1 MRQADELFTCPI
13 LGCEIRL
20 PSSIGLLGHVTSE
33 HHTPPVEFKP
43 GVQTQQVAK
52 GSRKKRG
59 TKNAVDPSTQ
69 DALALP
75 PAATA
80 SAPMELDGP
89 LVHTEGALF
98 VIHLLSLLTTI
109 LAGDLLPPSSS
120 TTAPLAARPR
130 IVRDPDLAIMGY
142 SVEVEI
148 QVAMCNTCSYA
159 IPADDLRTHAGQE
172 GNPVISEALCLAAIR
187 RYKLLN
193 ANFVKRPA
201 FFRAPIPLLLPP
213 EAGFFCRL
221 CFQDPALEN
230 YACVSRRAYND
241 HFRDNHKDLVGHGAE
256 FIVNAHVQHLFTFKG
271 FKNVFVV
278 DPSLALPPVEV
289 APVDS
294 FLKMV
299 AAAEPLPGDRVIA
312 EPQDVRTLDAFLY
325 ETGFVIAMVGANPYE
340 AVALLNIP
348 GPTEDFYGVVE
359 SVRGYYRH
367 IAEECTNTLTTYNLR
382 CIRSKKDGLV
392 CFYFEYSSL

>member
-1 MRQADELFTCPI
+1 MAR
-13 LGCEIRL
+13 
-20 PSSIGLLGHVTSE
+20 S
-33 HHTPPVEFKP
+33 
-43 GVQTQQVAK
+43 
-52 GSRKKRG
+52 
-59 TKNAVDPSTQ
+59 
-69 DALALP
+69 
-75 PAATA
+75 
-80 SAPMELDGP
+80 
-89 LVHTEGALF
+89 
-98 VIHLLSLLTTI
+98 
-109 LAGDLLPPSSS
+109 SSS
-120 TTAPLAARPR
+120 TPT
-130 IVRDPDLAIMGY
+130 
-142 SVEVEI
+142 S
-148 QVAMCNTCSYA
+148 NTS
-159 IPADDLRTHAGQE
+159 
-172 GNPVISEALCLAAIR
+172 
-187 RYKLLN
+187 
-193 ANFVKRPA
+193 
-201 FFRAPIPLLLPP
+201 
-213 EAGFFCRL
+213 
-221 CFQDPALEN
+221 
-230 YACVSRRAYND
+230 SRS
-241 HFRDNHKDLVGHGAE
+241 
-256 FIVNAHVQHLFTFKG
+256 KG